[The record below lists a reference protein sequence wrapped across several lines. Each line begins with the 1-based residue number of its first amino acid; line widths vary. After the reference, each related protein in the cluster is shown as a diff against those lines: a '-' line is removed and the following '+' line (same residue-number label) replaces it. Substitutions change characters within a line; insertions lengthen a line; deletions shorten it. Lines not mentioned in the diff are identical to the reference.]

1 MKTFKNKV
9 ALITGAA
16 SGMGRYLAINLAK
29 EGADVVIC
37 DVDESGLKETETLI
51 KAYNVGSSSLLLDVR
66 DKKEV
71 EELPTK
77 IIENHGKIDL
87 VFNNAGVV
95 IPTGF
100 LNMNEEDW
108 NWCNDINYNSII
120 NFSRSFLPHLM
131 KEEETA
137 LINTSSI
144 FGIITTPNNTVYHAS
159 KFAVRGFTESLAKE
173 MEGSNT
179 QIHCVYPGHIGTN
192 IAVNAKFGDQ
202 VVKGESKE
210 GILGLNGEPVKD
222 IKGNQVSEKEAGI
235 RFRDAGMDP
244 DKAAQIILKGIKKN
258 KKRIFVGIDAKLM
271 EISQR
276 IFPDSYWRMMPI
288 TLLFGL
294 LLSPHRLKK
303 AFQLTRKKKD

>member
-1 MKTFKNKV
+1 MK
-9 ALITGAA
+9 
-16 SGMGRYLAINLAK
+16 
-29 EGADVVIC
+29 
-37 DVDESGLKETETLI
+37 
-51 KAYNVGSSSLLLDVR
+51 
-66 DKKEV
+66 
-71 EELPTK
+71 
-77 IIENHGKIDL
+77 
-87 VFNNAGVV
+87 
-95 IPTGF
+95 
-100 LNMNEEDW
+100 EEDW
-108 NWCNDINYNSII
+108 NWCNDINYSSII

-159 KFAVRGFTESLAKE
+159 KFAVRGFTESLTKE

-202 VVKGESKE
+202 TVKGESKE
-210 GILGLNGEPVKD
+210 GILGFNGEPVKD
-222 IKGNQVSEKEAGI
+222 MQGNEVSEKEAGI
-235 RFRDAGMDP
+235 RFRDTGMDP
-244 DKAAQIILKGIKKN
+244 DKAAKIILKGIKKN
-258 KKRIFVGIDAKLM
+258 KKRIFVGIDSKLM

-276 IFPDSYWRMMPI
+276 LFPDSYWRIMPL

-303 AFQLTRKKKD
+303 ALQLAIKKKT

>member
-9 ALITGAA
+9 VLITGAA

-37 DVDESGLKETETLI
+37 DVDESGLKETEKLI

-131 KEEETA
+131 KEEGTA

-222 IKGNQVSEKEAGI
+222 INGNQVSEKEAGI

-244 DKAAQIILKGIKKN
+244 DKAAKIILKGIKKN

>member
-37 DVDESGLKETETLI
+37 DVDESGLKETEKLI

-77 IIENHGKIDL
+77 IIESHGKIDL

-131 KEEETA
+131 KEEGTA

-202 VVKGESKE
+202 VVKGENKE

-235 RFRDAGMDP
+235 RFRDTGMDP

>member
-1 MKTFKNKV
+1 M
-9 ALITGAA
+9 
-16 SGMGRYLAINLAK
+16 
-29 EGADVVIC
+29 
-37 DVDESGLKETETLI
+37 
-51 KAYNVGSSSLLLDVR
+51 
-66 DKKEV
+66 
-71 EELPTK
+71 
-77 IIENHGKIDL
+77 
-87 VFNNAGVV
+87 
-95 IPTGF
+95 
-100 LNMNEEDW
+100 
-108 NWCNDINYNSII
+108 
-120 NFSRSFLPHLM
+120 
-131 KEEETA
+131 
-137 LINTSSI
+137 
-144 FGIITTPNNTVYHAS
+144 
-159 KFAVRGFTESLAKE
+159 
-173 MEGSNT
+173 
-179 QIHCVYPGHIGTN
+179 
-192 IAVNAKFGDQ
+192 NAKFGDQ

-244 DKAAQIILKGIKKN
+244 DKAAKIILKGIKKN

>member
-1 MKTFKNKV
+1 
-9 ALITGAA
+9 
-16 SGMGRYLAINLAK
+16 
-29 EGADVVIC
+29 
-37 DVDESGLKETETLI
+37 
-51 KAYNVGSSSLLLDVR
+51 
-66 DKKEV
+66 
-71 EELPTK
+71 
-77 IIENHGKIDL
+77 
-87 VFNNAGVV
+87 
-95 IPTGF
+95 
-100 LNMNEEDW
+100 MNEEDW

-131 KEEETA
+131 KEEGTA

-244 DKAAQIILKGIKKN
+244 DKAAKIILKGIKKN

-303 AFQLTRKKKD
+303 AFQLTRRKKD

>member
-37 DVDESGLKETETLI
+37 DVDEPGLKETEKLI
-51 KAYNVGSSSLLLDVR
+51 KAYNVGSSTLVLDVR
-66 DKKEV
+66 DKQEI

-108 NWCNDINYNSII
+108 NWCNDINYNSVI

-159 KFAVRGFTESLAKE
+159 KFAVRGFTESLIKE

-235 RFRDAGMDP
+235 RFRDSGMDP
-244 DKAAQIILKGIKKN
+244 DKAAKIILKGIKKN

-276 IFPDSYWRMMPI
+276 LFPDSYWRMMPI

-303 AFQLTRKKKD
+303 AFQLTRKKKN

>member
-9 ALITGAA
+9 ALITGAG
-16 SGMGRYLAINLAK
+16 SGMGKYLAINLAK

-37 DVDESGLKETETLI
+37 DVDESGLKETEKLI

-244 DKAAQIILKGIKKN
+244 DKAAKIILKGIKKN

>member
-37 DVDESGLKETETLI
+37 DVDESGLKETEKLI

-71 EELPTK
+71 EGLPTK

-108 NWCNDINYNSII
+108 NWCNDINYNSVI

-210 GILGLNGEPVKD
+210 GILGINGEPVKD
-222 IKGNQVSEKEAGI
+222 IKGNEVSEKEAGI

-244 DKAAQIILKGIKKN
+244 DKAAKIILKGIKKN

-276 IFPDSYWRMMPI
+276 LLPDSYWRMMPF

-303 AFQLTRKKKD
+303 VFQLTRKKKA

>member
-37 DVDESGLKETETLI
+37 DVDESGLKETEKLI

-202 VVKGESKE
+202 VVKGENKE

-244 DKAAQIILKGIKKN
+244 DKAAKIILKGIKKN

>member
-16 SGMGRYLAINLAK
+16 SGMGKYLAINLAK

-37 DVDESGLKETETLI
+37 DVNEDGLKETEKII
-51 KAYNVGSSSLLLDVR
+51 KSYNVGSSSLVLDVR

-71 EELPTK
+71 KELPSK

-95 IPTGF
+95 IPAGF
-100 LNMNEEDW
+100 LNMQEEDW
-108 NWCNDINYNSII
+108 DWCNDINYNSII

-131 KEEETA
+131 KDEETA
-137 LINTSSI
+137 LVNTSSI

-159 KFAVRGFTESLAKE
+159 KFAVRGFTESLIKE

-192 IAVNAKFGDQ
+192 IAINAKFGDQ
-202 VVKGESKE
+202 IVKGENKD
-210 GILGLNGEPVKD
+210 GILGLDGEPIKD
-222 IKGNQVSEKEAGI
+222 LKGEKVSEEEAGV

-244 DKAAQIILKGIKKN
+244 DKAAKIILKGIKKN
-258 KKRIFVGIDAKLM
+258 KKRIFVGI
-271 EISQR
+271 
-276 IFPDSYWRMMPI
+276 
-288 TLLFGL
+288 TLN
-294 LLSPHRLKK
+294 
-303 AFQLTRKKKD
+303 

>member
-37 DVDESGLKETETLI
+37 DVDESGLKETEKLI

-66 DKKEV
+66 DKKKV

-120 NFSRSFLPHLM
+120 SFSRSFLPHLM

-192 IAVNAKFGDQ
+192 IAMNAKFGDQ
-202 VVKGESKE
+202 IVKGESKE

-244 DKAAQIILKGIKKN
+244 DKAAKIILKGIKKN

-303 AFQLTRKKKD
+303 AFQLARKKKD

>member
-37 DVDESGLKETETLI
+37 DIDESGLKETEKAI
-51 KAYNVGSSSLLLDVR
+51 KSYNVGSSTLVLDVR
-66 DKKEV
+66 DKQEV
-71 EELPTK
+71 KELPEK

-100 LNMNEEDW
+100 LNMKEEDW
-108 NWCNDINYNSII
+108 NWCNDINYSSVI

-192 IAVNAKFGDQ
+192 IAMNAKFGDQ
-202 VVKGESKE
+202 IVKGESKE
-210 GILGLNGEPVKD
+210 GILGFNGEPVKD
-222 IKGNQVSEKEAGI
+222 LKGNEVSEKDAGI

-244 DKAAQIILKGIKKN
+244 DKAAKIILKGIKKN
-258 KKRIFVGIDAKLM
+258 KKRIFVGIDSKLM

-276 IFPDSYWRMMPI
+276 LLPDSYWRMMPFI
-288 TLLFGL
+288 LLLGL
-294 LLSPHRLKK
+294 LLSPHRLMK
-303 AFQLTRKKKD
+303 AFQLARKKKT

>member
-16 SGMGRYLAINLAK
+16 SGMGKYLAINLAK

-37 DVDESGLKETETLI
+37 DVNEEGLKETEKII
-51 KAYNVGSSSLLLDVR
+51 KSYNVGSSSLVLDVR

-71 EELPTK
+71 KELPSK

-202 VVKGESKE
+202 VVKGENKE

>member
-37 DVDESGLKETETLI
+37 DVDEPGLKETEKLI

-71 EELPTK
+71 EDLPTK

-108 NWCNDINYNSII
+108 NWCNDINYNSVI

-222 IKGNQVSEKEAGI
+222 IKGNEVSEKEAGI

-244 DKAAQIILKGIKKN
+244 DKAAKIILKGIKKN

-276 IFPDSYWRMMPI
+276 LLPDSYWRMMPF

-303 AFQLTRKKKD
+303 VFQLTRKKKA

>member
-37 DVDESGLKETETLI
+37 DVDESGLKETEKLI

-95 IPTGF
+95 IPSGF
-100 LNMNEEDW
+100 LNMNEKDW
-108 NWCNDINYNSII
+108 NWCNDINYNSVI

-192 IAVNAKFGDQ
+192 IAMNAKFGDQ

-210 GILGLNGEPVKD
+210 GILGFNGEPVKD
-222 IKGNQVSEKEAGI
+222 LKGNKVSEKEAGI

-244 DKAAQIILKGIKKN
+244 DKAAKIILKGIKKN
-258 KKRIFVGIDAKLM
+258 KKRIFVGIDSKLM
-271 EISQR
+271 EIYQR
-276 IFPDSYWRMMPI
+276 LFPDSYWRMMPFI
-288 TLLFGL
+288 LLIGL

-303 AFQLTRKKKD
+303 ALQLARKKKT

>member
-37 DVDESGLKETETLI
+37 DVDESGLKETEKLI

-235 RFRDAGMDP
+235 RCRDAGMDP
-244 DKAAQIILKGIKKN
+244 DKAAKIILKGIKKN

>member
-37 DVDESGLKETETLI
+37 DVDEPGLKETEKLI

-71 EELPTK
+71 EDLPTK

-108 NWCNDINYNSII
+108 NWCNDINYNSVI

-202 VVKGESKE
+202 VVKGENKE

-222 IKGNQVSEKEAGI
+222 IKGNEVSEKEAGI

-244 DKAAQIILKGIKKN
+244 DKAAKIILKGIKKN

-276 IFPDSYWRMMPI
+276 LLPDSYWRMMPF

-303 AFQLTRKKKD
+303 VFQFTRKKKA

>member
-1 MKTFKNKV
+1 
-9 ALITGAA
+9 
-16 SGMGRYLAINLAK
+16 
-29 EGADVVIC
+29 
-37 DVDESGLKETETLI
+37 
-51 KAYNVGSSSLLLDVR
+51 
-66 DKKEV
+66 
-71 EELPTK
+71 
-77 IIENHGKIDL
+77 
-87 VFNNAGVV
+87 
-95 IPTGF
+95 
-100 LNMNEEDW
+100 MNEEDW

-120 NFSRSFLPHLM
+120 NFSRTFLPHLM

-222 IKGNQVSEKEAGI
+222 IKGNEVSEKDAGI

-244 DKAAQIILKGIKKN
+244 DKAAKIILKGIKKN

-276 IFPDSYWRMMPI
+276 LLPNSYWRMMPI

-303 AFQLTRKKKD
+303 VFQLTRKKKA

>member
-131 KEEETA
+131 KEEKTA

>member
-37 DVDESGLKETETLI
+37 DVDESGLKETEKLI
-51 KAYNVGSSSLLLDVR
+51 KTYNVGSSSLLLDVR

-179 QIHCVYPGHIGTN
+179 QIHCIYPGHIGTN

>member
-37 DVDESGLKETETLI
+37 DVDESGLKETEKLI

-71 EELPTK
+71 EDLPTK

-192 IAVNAKFGDQ
+192 IAVNAEFGDQ

-235 RFRDAGMDP
+235 RFRDAEMDP